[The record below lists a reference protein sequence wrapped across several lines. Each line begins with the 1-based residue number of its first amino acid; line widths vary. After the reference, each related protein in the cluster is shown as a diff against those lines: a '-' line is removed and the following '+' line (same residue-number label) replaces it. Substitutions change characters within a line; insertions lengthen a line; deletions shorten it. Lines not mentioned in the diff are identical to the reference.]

1 MGGLFLWRR
10 GGSST
15 TKERQ
20 SPEWVRVRMDPS
32 LRGTCVTPNNMALS
46 LIHMHCMAHGN
57 GVVGGWHWC
66 FTRVHC
72 RNTCGKRMLRNCGA
86 LHSRWFEQCES
97 LLSLAYVVLH
107 ACEWIFPLLLS
118 VGVAFSL

>member
-10 GGSST
+10 GVSST

-20 SPEWVRVRMDPS
+20 SPQWVRVRMDPS
-32 LRGTCVTPNNMALS
+32 LRGTCVTPDNMAIF

-57 GVVGGWHWC
+57 GVVGGWHSC
-66 FTRVHC
+66 FTHVHC

-86 LHSRWFEQCES
+86 LHSSWFEQCES

-107 ACEWIFPLLLS
+107 AYEWIFPFVLS
-118 VGVAFSL
+118 AGVAFSL

>member
-20 SPEWVRVRMDPS
+20 VPQRVRVRMDPS
-32 LRGTCVTPNNMALS
+32 LRGTCVTPNNTALF

-57 GVVGGWHWC
+57 GVVGGWHM
-66 FTRVHC
+66 READVAQ
-72 RNTCGKRMLRNCGA
+72 LR
-86 LHSRWFEQCES
+86 
-97 LLSLAYVVLH
+97 SLA
-107 ACEWIFPLLLS
+107 FPW
-118 VGVAFSL
+118 V